1 MFFKFKLS
9 SNFQTIEFEL
19 PIEDGAAMSKN
30 SPSFGILDDA
40 ITLINDIG
48 RRVEASTQG
57 TTSQQKKA
65 NTSANNE
72 RPPTKLESAGG
83 VKMATERQI
92 YALEKFGIDAH
103 GMTSKEAWKIMND
116 LMGA

>member
-1 MFFKFKLS
+1 MICKFKLS
-9 SNFQTIEFEL
+9 SNFQTIEFEML
-19 PIEDGAAMSKN
+19 FEDGASMSKS
-30 SPSFGILDDA
+30 SPHFGILDDA
-40 ITLINDIG
+40 IKLINYIG
-48 RRVEASTQG
+48 SRVEASTQG

-103 GMTSKEAWKIMND
+103 GMTSKEAWKIMNE
-116 LMGA
+116 LLGA